1 MSSIIVNCG
10 LPDPRIRHGGRLA
23 SSSASPLPLFD
34 RLIALSIALMAFS
47 RSAWDSKP
55 SAAKAACKD
64 QSLCQRGVLY
74 DCGEG
79 WYYLVLCRAHRFLVT
94 LEFFI
99 DAYRSFSLCGLEDG
113 RGSVDEKT
121 TFLSKS
127 SGTHILGLF
136 LGCLFP
142 QPIDHDIL
150 PLLRCG
156 QLFLG
161 LLDDLLL

>member
-1 MSSIIVNCG
+1 MVSCG
-10 LPDPRIRHGGRLA
+10 SPGPKSRDGGRLA
-23 SSSASPLPLFD
+23 SSSASPLPLFE
-34 RLIALSIALMAFS
+34 RLIALSIALIAFS

-55 SAAKAACKD
+55 SAAKAACKV
-64 QSLCQRGVLY
+64 QSLGQHGVLY
-74 DCGEG
+74 DCGGG
-79 WYYLVLCRAHRFLVT
+79 WRYLVLCRAHYLLVG

-99 DAYRSFSLCGLEDG
+99 DAYRSFPLCGLEDG

-136 LGCLFP
+136 LGRLFP

-150 PLLRCG
+150 PLLRRG